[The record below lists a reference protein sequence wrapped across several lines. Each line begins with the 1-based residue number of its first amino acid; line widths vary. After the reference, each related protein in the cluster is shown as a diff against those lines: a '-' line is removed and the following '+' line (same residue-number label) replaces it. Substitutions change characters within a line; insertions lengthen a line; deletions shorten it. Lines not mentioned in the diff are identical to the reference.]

1 MIEVS
6 SPPEY
11 ARTTFFTS
19 VRGMKS
25 RSGLRL
31 PRRTI
36 GRTVGLASGPA
47 EEQGDVRHARLF
59 LRVCFDLFVSGRDA
73 DRRCRAQRWR
83 RGALAAVSA
92 WSHLQGAG
100 PRYVAVQHLH
110 DQ

>member
-36 GRTVGLASGPA
+36 GRTVGLARLGEA
-47 EEQGDVRHARLF
+47 QGDLRHARLF
-59 LRVCFDLFVSGRDA
+59 LRVCFDLFLPGRDA
-73 DRRCRAQRWR
+73 DRRCRAARRR

-92 WSHLQGAG
+92 WSHLQGTG
-100 PRYVAVQHLH
+100 PRYLAVQH
-110 DQ
+110 